1 MKQSTGAGP
10 NSHREFP
17 NSHFRKHKK
26 TKKKLREIWI
36 MHADIAATSILTIF
50 QFQIILSAWLF
61 HGSILHRPS
70 IFLHIITV
78 IILDGSVSFI
88 YIYFLSYIFLTGV
101 CYLHFFFSNIKFWH
115 RRKKNF
121 LHFFPPIWFFLLL
134 LFGMEVGEFKYQWII
149 PPTEKNVV
157 GI

>member
-1 MKQSTGAGP
+1 
-10 NSHREFP
+10 
-17 NSHFRKHKK
+17 
-26 TKKKLREIWI
+26 

-88 YIYFLSYIFLTGV
+88 YIYFLSYIF
-101 CYLHFFFSNIKFWH
+101 
-115 RRKKNF
+115 
-121 LHFFPPIWFFLLL
+121 FLLL

>member
-1 MKQSTGAGP
+1 
-10 NSHREFP
+10 
-17 NSHFRKHKK
+17 
-26 TKKKLREIWI
+26 

-101 CYLHFFFSNIKFWH
+101 CYLHFFFQI
-115 RRKKNF
+115 
-121 LHFFPPIWFFLLL
+121 
-134 LFGMEVGEFKYQWII
+134 
-149 PPTEKNVV
+149 
-157 GI
+157 